1 MPALA
6 VFVDLDGTLV
16 EFDRPYEAI
25 TGGALEAHLGTAP
38 PALVDTYREAF
49 FDAFD
54 ALAPRPY
61 RTGMEA
67 VLSAAGPGAEA
78 DPDAMVE
85 SLRAAEH
92 AALTVDPA
100 VPRALK
106 ALAADAPLG
115 VLTNGVR
122 DWQRAKL
129 DHVGLTSHFDALVAS
144 YDAGAHKPAPAPFR
158 RAEQALPA
166 DAHLLIGDSDT
177 DVEGARRAG
186 WRALRHTAARPFW
199 SRPPTISFSSDA

>member
-6 VFVDLDGTLV
+6 VLVDLDGTLV
-16 EFDRPYEAI
+16 GFDRPYEAI
-25 TGGALEAHLGTAP
+25 TEAAQEAHLGAAL
-38 PALVDTYREAF
+38 PALVDPYREAF
-49 FDAFD
+49 FDASD

-67 VLSAAGPGAEA
+67 VLSAAGSGAEA

-92 AALTVDPA
+92 DALTVDPA
-100 VPRALK
+100 VPRALS

-122 DWQRAKL
+122 AWQRAKL
-129 DHVGLTSHFDALVAS
+129 DHVGLNAGVAHIF
-144 YDAGAHKPAPAPFR
+144 GR
-158 RAEQALPA
+158 
-166 DAHLLIGDSDT
+166 
-177 DVEGARRAG
+177 
-186 WRALRHTAARPFW
+186 
-199 SRPPTISFSSDA
+199 

>member
-16 EFDRPYEAI
+16 EFDRPYEEI
-25 TGGALEAHLGTAP
+25 TEAALEAHLGAAP
-38 PALVDTYREAF
+38 PALVEAYRDAF

-54 ALAPRPY
+54 ALTPRPY
-61 RTGMEA
+61 RTGMQA

-78 DPDAMVE
+78 DPGAMIE

-92 AALTVDPA
+92 AALRMDPA
-100 VPRALK
+100 VPRALRT
-106 ALAADAPLG
+106 LAADAPLG

-122 DWQRAKL
+122 DWQRVKL
-129 DHVGLTSHFDALVAS
+129 DHVGLTTHLDALVAS

-166 DAHLLIGDSDT
+166 DDFLLIGDSDA
-177 DVEGARRAG
+177 DVEGARRVG
-186 WRALRHTAARPFW
+186 WRALRHTDARPFW
-199 SRPPTISFSSDA
+199 DRLPTTA